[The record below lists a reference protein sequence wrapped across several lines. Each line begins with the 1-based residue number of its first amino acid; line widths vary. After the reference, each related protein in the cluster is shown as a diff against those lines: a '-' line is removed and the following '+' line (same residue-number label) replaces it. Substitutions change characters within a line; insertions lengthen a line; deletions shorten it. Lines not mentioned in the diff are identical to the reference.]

1 MHGASQCEVDYLRWM
16 QREGVKQTRISHAW
30 HVRDAQSRVMGHVA
44 VRYFMVVTCQSRA
57 WPRVVAC
64 TRKSCTPK
72 VRSAPP
78 MVVCQEMSKGIARR
92 GVDVARMLW
101 MAPHVNRRSC
111 AVLVTRTFGAGDA
124 VSLFLLQR
132 ATSGRLTKPSSK
144 LQPSIL
150 P

>member
-1 MHGASQCEVDYLRWM
+1 
-16 QREGVKQTRISHAW
+16 
-30 HVRDAQSRVMGHVA
+30 
-44 VRYFMVVTCQSRA
+44 
-57 WPRVVAC
+57 
-64 TRKSCTPK
+64 
-72 VRSAPP
+72 

-144 LQPSIL
+144 LQPSIV